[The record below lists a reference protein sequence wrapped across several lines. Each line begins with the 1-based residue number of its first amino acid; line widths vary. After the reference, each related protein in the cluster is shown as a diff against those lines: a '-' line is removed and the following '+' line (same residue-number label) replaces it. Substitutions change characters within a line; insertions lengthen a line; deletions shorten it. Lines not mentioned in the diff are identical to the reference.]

1 MAITGSKFMKVS
13 KARKLDITP
22 HAMDRIAQHTGLQP
36 TEGLAHTLFRRSR
49 QVKTGEMRRL
59 GYRPGYARRM
69 ANGRKSWYFRF
80 VLFGE
85 ELVAV
90 LQEGACAGEYQWVTT
105 YGATPQ
111 SDLLRCGDYDLLAE
125 AC

>member
-1 MAITGSKFMKVS
+1 MAITGSKFMEVS
-13 KARKLDITP
+13 KARTLQISR
-22 HAMDRIAQHTGLQP
+22 HAMDRIARHTGLEP
-36 TEGLAHTLFRRSR
+36 TEALARTLFHRSR
-49 QVKTGEMRRL
+49 QVKAGQMWL
-59 GYRPGYARRM
+59 MGYRPGCVRRKGD
-69 ANGRKSWYFRF
+69 GRQSWYFRF

-85 ELVAV
+85 ELIAV
-90 LQEGACAGEYQWVTT
+90 LQEGARAGEYQWVTT